1 MGQSNALAVL
11 VAYVLTPAQL
21 TKVQQEAALKVYNS
35 TNRSVYHKMKG

>member
-1 MGQSNALAVL
+1 MNQSNALAAF

-35 TNRSVYHKMKG
+35 TKRSVLNKMKG